1 MKKVIFTFF
10 VFLIAVFIQAQESRL
25 FEPLNYQYAIA
36 KGTRS
41 RDGKPGPQ
49 YWQNRADYHI
59 QVKLD
64 TAINKIIGDET
75 VLYFNQSPDTLK
87 NLVIRLYPNLFKKG
101 TNRNRMVSADDLH
114 GGVVFESLVIND
126 STIEVDKQ
134 NENGT
139 NLLIKLKEPVPPNQQ
154 LAMQC
159 KWNYPVPVKT
169 RDRVGYYKDDAWF
182 IGYFYPQIAVYDDLE
197 IFGSISGWDFMLY
210 HKGIQQFYND
220 FNNYKVNIE
229 VPKGYYV
236 WATGELTN
244 AKDVLPTEI
253 QNRIALAKKSD
264 TIVPILA
271 KGDAQKFVPG
281 NNWQFEAQNVTDF
294 AFGTSATYQW
304 DATSV
309 QLKSKRVMT
318 SSVYHSDSKLYHMV
332 ADFTKETVKYA
343 SEVYPAIEF
352 PYNYAT
358 VFNGKKGGGME
369 FPMVANNAEIA
380 DTTSLHGLCFHEVFH
395 NYFPFMM
402 GFNEKR
408 YGFMD
413 EGMTEYYT
421 THYQLN
427 KMQKPFKTGRGPVAY
442 YNRASVYADA
452 PLIYSTAMENRFNTG
467 LLDYIKPQIAYEL
480 FSEMVGEKAYINA
493 MQQFVK
499 RWQGKHPVPWDFF
512 YTMNDV
518 LGQNYNWFWQ
528 AWFFDFG
535 YADLGLKLEGKKL
548 TIERVGVNSLPV
560 PVYLIITFKD
570 DSYKCIYKSMDVWK
584 DGAQQIIFKLKDID
598 RIKSI
603 SIDVDRVPDVN
614 YENNKI
620 VLD

>member
-10 VFLIAVFIQAQESRL
+10 ISFISFLIQAQENQL
-25 FEPLNYQYAIA
+25 FEPLNYQSAIA
-36 KGTRS
+36 NGTRS
-41 RDGKPGPQ
+41 RDGKPGSQ
-49 YWQNRADYHI
+49 YWQNRADYDI

-64 TAINKIIGDET
+64 TVINKIIGDET

-126 STIEVDKQ
+126 STIEVEKQ

-154 LAMQC
+154 LTMQC

-244 AKDVLPTEI
+244 AKDVLPLEI

-281 NNWQFEAQNVTDF
+281 NKWQFEAQNVTDF
-294 AFGTSATYQW
+294 AFGASATYQW

-369 FPMVANNAEIA
+369 FPMIANNADIG
-380 DTTSLHGLCFHEVFH
+380 DTTSLHGLTFHEVFH
-395 NYFPFMM
+395 NYFPFLM

-427 KMQKPFKTGRGPVAY
+427 KMQKPFNPGRGPVAY
-442 YNRASVYADA
+442 YNRALVYADA

-480 FSEMVGEKAYINA
+480 FTEMVGEKAFINA

-535 YADLGLKLEGKKL
+535 YADLGLKLDGKKL

-560 PVYLIITFKD
+560 PVHLIITYKD
-570 DSYKCIYKSMDVWK
+570 DSYKCIYKSMNIWK
-584 DGAQQIIFKLKDID
+584 DGAQQIILKLKDIN

-603 SIDVDRVPDVN
+603 NIDVDRVPDVN